1 MIGSLSMIVR
11 RSLRLHALSTAVT
24 AVSIALSA
32 GLAMAVFSISAQSST
47 AFGGGKG
54 GWDAV
59 LGAKGS
65 ATQLVLNTVYHLET
79 SPGNVPWAMYQALE
93 EDPRVTLA
101 VPYAVGDNY
110 KGYRIVGTT
119 SELFT
124 EFEYTEGKSYELV
137 PDQVFDPLRGEA
149 ILGATAAREL
159 GMKRGDHFQ
168 PYHGVSY
175 HEGAE
180 QHEVDYVVIS
190 VMRPTNTPADKVIW
204 IPIEGIFRMPGHVF
218 FGDEGEVIEAG
229 LGRELADEHKEI
241 SAVMLQFGN
250 PRSGQMMSFEINR
263 QGDQATLVWPVAA
276 VMAKLI
282 KDLGWVNR
290 ILEAVAYLI
299 VVVAGGALLA
309 SLYNTMNERRREFA
323 ILRALGARSQ
333 TVFAVIVAEAATIAA
348 LGAALGFVVYFGI
361 LALAASIVRD
371 TTGVVLDLGLIHP
384 SLYWTPLAMVV
395 LGALAGLLPAF
406 KAYSTDVAGNL
417 TRG

>member
-11 RSLRLHALSTAVT
+11 RSLRLHLLSTTVT

-65 ATQLVLNTVYHLET
+65 PTQLVLNTVYHLET
-79 SPGNVPWAMYQALE
+79 SPGNIPWSLYQALR

-119 SELFT
+119 PELFT
-124 EFEYTEGKSYELV
+124 EFEYAEGKRYELV
-137 PDQVFDPLRGEA
+137 PDQIFDPLRGEA

-159 GMKRGDHFQ
+159 GMGRGDLFQ

-175 HEGAE
+175 HESAE
-180 QHEVDYVVIS
+180 QHDVDYVVVS
-190 VMRPTNTPADKVIW
+190 VMEPTNTPADKVIW

-218 FGDEGEVIEAG
+218 FDEDGEVIEAG

-241 SAVMLQFGN
+241 SAVMLTLGN
-250 PRSGQMMSFEINR
+250 PRSGQMMAFEINR

-299 VVVAGGALLA
+299 VIVAAGALLA

-323 ILRALGARSQ
+323 ILRALGASRR
-333 TVFAVIVAEAATIAA
+333 TVFAVIVAEAAAIAA
-348 LGAALGFVVYFGI
+348 IGAVLGFGVYFGI
-361 LALAASIVRD
+361 LLLAASIVKD
-371 TTGVVLDLGLIHP
+371 TTGVVLDLGLVHP
-384 SLYWTPLAMVV
+384 SLYWAPLGMVV

>member
-1 MIGSLSMIVR
+1 VIGSLSMIVR
-11 RSLRLHALSTAVT
+11 RSLRLHLLSTTVT

-65 ATQLVLNTVYHLET
+65 PTQLVLNTVYHLET
-79 SPGNVPWAMYQALE
+79 SPGNIPWSLYQALR

-119 SELFT
+119 PELFT
-124 EFEYTEGKSYELV
+124 EIEYAEGKRYELV
-137 PDQVFDPLRGEA
+137 PDQIFDPLRGEA

-159 GMKRGDHFQ
+159 GMGRGDLFQ

-175 HEGAE
+175 HESAE
-180 QHEVDYVVIS
+180 QHDVDYVVVS
-190 VMRPTNTPADKVIW
+190 VMEPTNTPADKVIW

-218 FGDEGEVIEAG
+218 FDEDGEVIEAG

-241 SAVMLQFGN
+241 SAVMLTLGN
-250 PRSGQMMSFEINR
+250 PRSGQMMAFEINR

-299 VVVAGGALLA
+299 VIVAAGALLA

-323 ILRALGARSQ
+323 ILRALGASRR
-333 TVFAVIVAEAATIAA
+333 TVFAVIVAEAAAIAA
-348 LGAALGFVVYFGI
+348 IGAVLGFGVYFGI
-361 LALAASIVRD
+361 LLLAASIVKD
-371 TTGVVLDLGLIHP
+371 TTGVVLDLGLVHP
-384 SLYWTPLAMVV
+384 SLYWAPLGMVV